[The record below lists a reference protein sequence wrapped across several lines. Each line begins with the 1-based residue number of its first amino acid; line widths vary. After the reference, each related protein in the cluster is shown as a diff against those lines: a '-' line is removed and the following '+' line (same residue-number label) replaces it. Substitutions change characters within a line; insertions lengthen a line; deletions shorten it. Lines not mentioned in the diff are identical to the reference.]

1 MIVKKRTKEYRR
13 IYKLWKNMMD
23 RCYNTNHSRYKL
35 YGGNGVIVCE
45 RWHTLNNFCEDID
58 KIQGFNYELFMSGV
72 LCLDKDKKNY
82 NNKIYDI
89 HNCQFIT
96 KAENYTLSDADNKG
110 RQGLKNIGTKDG
122 YYITNGKAIP
132 ITCTKD
138 SRSSKTIYKD
148 STGKEIDVNDGNTFI
163 EICPINSNLTI
174 E

>member
-58 KIQGFNYELFMSGV
+58 KIQGFDYELFMSGI

-96 KAENYTLSDADNKG
+96 KAENNKFKPNQQKLVIG
-110 RQGLKNIGTKDG
+110 ISPNGDKFEFYNQSEFARNNGLRQSCIGDCLNNKCKTHKG
-122 YYITNGKAIP
+122 WKFYYG
-132 ITCTKD
+132 
-138 SRSSKTIYKD
+138 
-148 STGKEIDVNDGNTFI
+148 
-163 EICPINSNLTI
+163 
-174 E
+174 